1 MKSVDQKKAR
11 PLGKGFQTG
20 PGCVTSPDL
29 AARLRGFKRAVAKRY
44 RAMNSEEIETK
55 SPYGPIWAQ
64 PKIDGELWYLIVDGD
79 EIFFAN
85 PKGRCFYGDL
95 PVLQEIKKT
104 VGSRARGLTLIA
116 GELFAIRKGGR
127 PRHDDLA
134 TALGGETAA
143 QVARV
148 GFMGFDVLDG
158 GDAETPEPGGD
169 YGERLETLRRLFAGG
184 KRAQAIKTEQIEGNV
199 AIRTMYDALV
209 ATDKAE
215 GLVLRR
221 PDGRIYKLK
230 PIYTLDAVI
239 VGYTERLEEPGK
251 VRSMALAMMR
261 EDGQLQIIGSCGNMT
276 GEMRENLFGQLE
288 PLATTATFR
297 HASHDG
303 ALYRF
308 VRPELIIEIKVTDI
322 LSEEGSGDPIKRM
335 VFEYTDGT
343 YHATRPMPGVSI
355 LHPVFIRQRPDKTYD
370 AVDVRIAQLTER
382 VAVDDLDKTA
392 EEVDL
397 PKSEIMRREVYTKAG
412 KKGTAVRKIVQWR
425 TNKQDADADFPAFV
439 VHYTDYSPGRKAP
452 LQRQVRLAPTLD
464 LAEQITEEMLA
475 KNIKKGWKQVS

>member
-1 MKSVDQKKAR
+1 MKSIDQSKAR

-20 PGCVTSPDL
+20 PGCVNDPDL
-29 AARLRGFKRAVAKRY
+29 SSRLRGFKRAVAKRY

-64 PKIDGELWYLIVDGD
+64 PKIDGELWYLIIDGD
-79 EIFFAN
+79 EVFFAN
-85 PKGRCFYGDL
+85 PKGRTYYGEL
-95 PVLQEIKKT
+95 PVLDEIRKT
-104 VGSRARGLTLIA
+104 AGARAKGLTLIA

-134 TALGGETAA
+134 GALGGEHAA

-148 GFMGFDVLDG
+148 GFMAFDILDG
-158 GDAETPEPGGD
+158 GDATTPEPGGD

-184 KRAQAIKTEQIEGNV
+184 KRAQAIKTEQIEGAQ
-199 AIRTMYDALV
+199 AIRAMYDELV
-209 ATDKAE
+209 ASDKAE

-230 PIYTLDAVI
+230 PIYTLDAVV
-239 VGYTERLEEPGK
+239 VGYTERVEEPGRI
-251 VRSMALAMMR
+251 RSMALAMLR
-261 EDGQLQIIGSCGNMT
+261 EDGQLQLIGSCGNMG
-276 GEMRENLFGQLE
+276 GETREQMFAAIS
-288 PLATTATFR
+288 PHATTADFR

-308 VRPELIIEIKVTDI
+308 VKPEVVIEIKVTDI
-322 LSEEGSGDPIKRM
+322 LGEEGDGDPIKRM

-343 YHATRPMPGVSI
+343 YHAARPMPGVSI
-355 LHPVFIRQRPDKTYD
+355 LHPVFVRHRTDKTYD
-370 AVDVRIAQLTER
+370 ATDVRISQLTER
-382 VAVDDLDKTA
+382 VAVDDLDKHA

-397 PKSEIMRREVYTKAG
+397 PPSEILRREVYTKSG
-412 KKGTAVRKIVQWR
+412 KNGTAVRKLVQWR
-425 TNKQDADADFPAFV
+425 TNKHDVDGDYPAFV

-452 LQRQVRLAPTLD
+452 LQRTVRLAPTFD
-464 LAEQITEEMLA
+464 LAEQIAEEILA
-475 KNIKKGWKQVS
+475 DKVKRGWKQVS